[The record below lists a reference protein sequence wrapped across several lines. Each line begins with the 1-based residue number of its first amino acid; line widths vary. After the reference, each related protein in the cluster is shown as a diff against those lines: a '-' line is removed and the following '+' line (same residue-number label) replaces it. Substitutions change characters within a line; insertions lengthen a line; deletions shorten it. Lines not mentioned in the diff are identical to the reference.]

1 MRGSPVLPGGK
12 TVFIKED
19 KIFPGSFSCF
29 FQVVSVWRVRRGGLV
44 RGKDDWTLIGRIIII
59 WGRLQD
65 FSIQYLQ

>member
-29 FQVVSVWRVRRGGLV
+29 FSGGFSLESTTWWVSQGQR
-44 RGKDDWTLIGRIIII
+44 
-59 WGRLQD
+59 
-65 FSIQYLQ
+65 